1 MSEGDVRGGRGL
13 SSGYIM
19 LMIEFEG
26 VELSFRGVTLSV
38 VSFRSNGETFFF
50 GGLVEVLANH
60 SLGIG
65 THG

>member
-26 VELSFRGVTLSV
+26 VELSFRGVARSV
-38 VSFRSNGETFFF
+38 VSFRSNGETSFFRKVVIF
-50 GGLVEVLANH
+50 YFLGGDGEW
-60 SLGIG
+60 
-65 THG
+65 